1 MVNRVYRELVKAQ
14 RLPAKRHGA
23 KASKLG
29 TQRTLP
35 KGKCPQLTGPI
46 DQSGR
51 RYIMPKVGN
60 KKYAYT
66 KAGKAAAAKARMKK
80 KKSKGSKR

>member
-1 MVNRVYRELVKAQ
+1 MVNRVYRELAKTQ
-14 RLPAKRHGA
+14 RPPAKRHGA
-23 KASKLG
+23 KASKPD

-35 KGKCPQLTGPI
+35 KGKCPQLIGPI

-66 KAGKAAAAKARMKK
+66 KAGKAAAAKAKAK
-80 KKSKGSKR
+80 AKKSKKR

>member
-1 MVNRVYRELVKAQ
+1 
-14 RLPAKRHGA
+14 
-23 KASKLG
+23 
-29 TQRTLP
+29 LP

-66 KAGKAAAAKARMKK
+66 KAGKVAAAKAKAK
-80 KKSKGSKR
+80 AKKSKKR

>member
-1 MVNRVYRELVKAQ
+1 VYRELAKTQ
-14 RLPAKRHGA
+14 RLPAKKHGA
-23 KASKLG
+23 KASKLD
-29 TQRTLP
+29 TRKTSL
-35 KGKCPQLTGPI
+35 KEKCPQLIGPI